1 MKPSRIDFD
10 RRCRQPVFAPG
21 SAISTSAAALVLLL
35 VLLSLGGGRA
45 FAAGASPPQW
55 HPLLIISLDAFR
67 WDYTELHPEQTP
79 VLRRLKAEGGSARS
93 LISVFPSNTFPNHYS
108 IVTGLRPEHHG
119 LINNLMFDP
128 VRGEF
133 FRMGLPKLAG
143 EPGWWGGEPIWVT
156 AVLQGR
162 RSACSFWVG
171 SEAEIHGARP
181 TFWKPFDYS
190 LPFADRLRE
199 LVGWLSLPAGER
211 PDVVTFY
218 LEETNSVA
226 HTFGPDA
233 PETLAAIHLLDT
245 EVGRILQ
252 ELGRAGVEPN
262 LVIVSDH
269 GMTRVRPERCVA
281 LDDFIDLSSVQLD
294 FTGPVAGLRPRPGVT
309 VAEVMAKLAILPAG
323 AVALRKEDLPARFHL
338 EGDNPRIPPI
348 WVLPQEGGWAAPRQA
363 LADWLAKTRGEH
375 GYDPRL
381 RDMQGTLIVHGPDLV
396 TGGKVIE
403 ATENIHLYNLFCA
416 LLHLTP
422 APNDG
427 DNRLVRSLK
436 AKPKPF
442 NR

>member
-1 MKPSRIDFD
+1 MTARRPSRPL
-10 RRCRQPVFAPG
+10 RGGEAVCGLALPGWTPVLA
-21 SAISTSAAALVLLL
+21 LLL
-35 VLLSLGGGRA
+35 VLLSPSLSRA
-45 FAAGASPPQW
+45 FAAGPPAATT

-67 WDYTELHPEQTP
+67 WDYLDLHPEQTP
-79 VLRRLKAEGGSARS
+79 VLRRLKVEGGSARS

-119 LINNLMFDP
+119 LINNQMFDP

-133 FRMGLPKLAG
+133 FRLGLPKSTG
-143 EPGWWGGEPIWVT
+143 GRDWWGGEPIWAT

-190 LPFADRLRE
+190 IPFPDRLTE
-199 LVGWLSLPAGER
+199 LIGWLTLPAGKR
-211 PDVVTFY
+211 PEVVTFY

-226 HTFGPDA
+226 HNFGPDA

-245 EVGRILQ
+245 EVGRILE
-252 ELGRAGVEPN
+252 ELGRVGVEPN

-281 LDDFIDLSSVQLD
+281 LDDFIDLSTVQVD
-294 FTGPVAGLRPRPGVT
+294 FSGPVAGLRPKPGVT
-309 VAEVMAKLAILPAG
+309 VEEVLAKLAKLPAG
-323 AVALRKEDLPARFHL
+323 AVALRNQNLPARFHL
-338 EGDNPRIPPI
+338 EGGNPRIPPI
-348 WVLPQEGGWAAPRQA
+348 WVLPQEGGWAAPKK
-363 LADWLAKTRGEH
+363 LLSDWLSKTKGEH
-375 GYDPRL
+375 GYDPAL
-381 RDMQGTLIVHGPDLV
+381 QDMQGILIVHGPDLV

-422 APNDG
+422 AQNDG

-436 AKPKPF
+436 ARPKPF
-442 NR
+442 NH